1 MNDQQIVELYWQ
13 RSPDAVAASIA
24 KYGSYCHAIAYRI
37 LCNREDAEECVNDTW
52 VGAWNAMPVH
62 RPNRLAAFLGKITRR
77 AACDRLSANLAQ
89 KRGGGEVPLL
99 LDELTA
105 CIPASPSAAQ
115 EVEDAELEAAVDRFL
130 HTLSRR
136 DCSVFLRRYYF
147 AEPLAD
153 IARRYGLPL
162 GTVKASLFRSR
173 EKLRKYLEKEELL

>member
-1 MNDQQIVELYWQ
+1 
-13 RSPDAVAASIA
+13 
-24 KYGSYCHAIAYRI
+24 
-37 LCNREDAEECVNDTW
+37 
-52 VGAWNAMPVH
+52 MPIH
-62 RPNRLAAFLGKITRR
+62 RPSRLAAFLGKITRR

-99 LDELTA
+99 LEELTECVPSA
-105 CIPASPSAAQ
+105 PSAAQ

-136 DCSVFLRRYYF
+136 DCDVFLRRYYF

-173 EKLRKYLEKEELL
+173 EKLRNYLEKEELL

>member
-1 MNDQQIVELYWQ
+1 
-13 RSPDAVAASIA
+13 
-24 KYGSYCHAIAYRI
+24 
-37 LCNREDAEECVNDTW
+37 
-52 VGAWNAMPVH
+52 MPIH
-62 RPNRLAAFLGKITRR
+62 RPSRLAALLGKITRR

-99 LDELTA
+99 LEELTECVPSA
-105 CIPASPSAAQ
+105 PSAAQ

-130 HTLSRR
+130 HALSRR
-136 DCSVFLRRYYF
+136 DCDVFLRRYYF

>member
-1 MNDQQIVELYWQ
+1 MEDAQIVELYWQ
-13 RSPDAVAASIA
+13 RDPEAIRETDC
-24 KYGSYCHAIAYRI
+24 KYGCYCRTVAWNI
-37 LCNREDAEECVNDTW
+37 LTDIQDVEECVNDTW
-52 VGAWNAMPVH
+52 MGAWNAMPVQ
-62 RPNRLAAFLGKITRR
+62 RPVYLAAFLGRITR
-77 AACDRLSANLAQ
+77 NLAFNRFKSSRAE
-89 KRGGGEVPLL
+89 KRGGGELPLALEELEGCVP
-99 LDELTA
+99 T
-105 CIPASPSAAQ
+105 SPSAAQ

-136 DCSVFLRRYYF
+136 DCDVFLRRYYF

>member
-1 MNDQQIVELYWQ
+1 
-13 RSPDAVAASIA
+13 
-24 KYGSYCHAIAYRI
+24 
-37 LCNREDAEECVNDTW
+37 
-52 VGAWNAMPVH
+52 MPIH
-62 RPNRLAAFLGKITRR
+62 RPRRLAAFLGKITRR

-99 LDELTA
+99 LEELTECVPSA
-105 CIPASPSAAQ
+105 PSAAQ

-136 DCSVFLRRYYF
+136 DCDVFLRRYYF

-173 EKLRKYLEKEELL
+173 EKLRNYLEKEELL

>member
-1 MNDQQIVELYWQ
+1 MELYWQ

-24 KYGSYCHAIAYRI
+24 KYGSYCHATPHRI
-37 LCNREDAEECVNDTW
+37 LSNREDAEECVNDTW
-52 VGAWNAMPVH
+52 VGAWNAMPIH
-62 RPNRLAAFLGKITRR
+62 QPRRLAAFLGKITRR

-99 LDELTA
+99 LEELTECVPSA
-105 CIPASPSAAQ
+105 PSAAQ

-136 DCSVFLRRYYF
+136 DCDVFLRRYYF

-173 EKLRKYLEKEELL
+173 EKLRNYLEKEELL

>member
-1 MNDQQIVELYWQ
+1 MEDAQIVELYW
-13 RSPDAVAASIA
+13 RRDPDAIRETDG
-24 KYGSYCHAIAYRI
+24 KYGHYCRTVARNI
-37 LCNREDAEECVNDTW
+37 LTDSQDVEECVNDTW
-52 VGAWNAMPVH
+52 MGAWNAMPIQ
-62 RPNRLAAFLGKITRR
+62 RPVYLAAFLGKITR
-77 AACDRLSANLAQ
+77 NLAFNRFKASRAE
-89 KRGGGEVPLL
+89 KRGGGELPLALEELEGCVP
-99 LDELTA
+99 TA
-105 CIPASPSAAQ
+105 PSAAQ

-136 DCSVFLRRYYF
+136 DCDVFLRRYYF